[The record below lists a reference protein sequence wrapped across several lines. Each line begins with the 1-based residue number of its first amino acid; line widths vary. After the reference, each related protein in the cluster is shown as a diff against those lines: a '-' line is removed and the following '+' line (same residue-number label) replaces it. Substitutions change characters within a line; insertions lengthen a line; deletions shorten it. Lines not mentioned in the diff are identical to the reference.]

1 MTDNGKQYAEALFDL
16 AREDDVAG
24 EIARGLDLV
33 MDAFVRTPEY
43 VQFLDSPAV
52 PRDERTAAVESAFS
66 DLVHPYVVSTVCLMT
81 RKGQIQDFDEC
92 VREYR
97 LLYRDSVR
105 HAEARVCSAAKLSD
119 LKRSTIMYNRFGS
132 GSFSDFITSSISSSC
147 LSYTILLKPCCRSIS
162 SWSPTERPS
171 GITMGES
178 T

>member
-105 HAEARVCSAAKLSD
+105 HAEARVCSAAPLTDEEKARVRSILEKRSGRSVDISYAVDEKLIGGIMIDIEGERIDGSLRRRLQD
-119 LKRSTIMYNRFGS
+119 LKEVM
-132 GSFSDFITSSISSSC
+132 
-147 LSYTILLKPCCRSIS
+147 
-162 SWSPTERPS
+162 EQ
-171 GITMGES
+171 
-178 T
+178 